1 MHTLSSSTRR
11 LLNIAVILALLA
23 ASVPVGTRPVQA
35 VSTTLVINEIDY
47 DQPGTDAAEFIE
59 LKNVSTGVI
68 NLNNYS
74 LQLVNGASGA
84 VIYQTVILPN
94 VNLAA
99 GDYFVIC
106 GNAATVANCDLDVT
120 PDTNLIQNGAPDG
133 SGVRLS
139 GALVDAV
146 SYEGNTGAPYTEG
159 SGVGLEDDPG
169 PANMR
174 ISRCADGVDTDV
186 NNVDLSFRSITPGA
200 TNNCPPPP
208 PPGGFCG
215 DPATFIHDIQGSGL
229 TSPMN
234 GASNVI
240 IEGIVVGDYQAA
252 GQFSG
257 YHVQEEDADA
267 DANPATSEGIFVFN
281 TSFPV
286 SVGDL
291 VRVRGNVFEFT
302 STGITLTELTSVSS
316 VLVCSSGNAVTPAAV
331 SLPVSSINDWEAFE
345 GMSVTLSQDLTATET
360 FTLGRFGEVTLSV
373 GGRLFNPTSITTP
386 GAAAIA
392 QQDLNNRSRIVLDD
406 GNNQQNIDPTIYPAG
421 GLSASNTLRSGYTV
435 NGLTGVLEQ
444 RFGVYRIQPVGP
456 VAFNA
461 GNPRPASPASVGGTL
476 KVASM
481 NVLNYFNGDGLGG
494 GFPTARGATTP
505 AEFTRQRDKII
516 SAILTMN
523 ADIIGLNEMENDAPP
538 NSAIEDLTAGLNAAA
553 GAGTYDFINT
563 GVIGTDQIRVALIY
577 KPASVTPV
585 GAYAILDSSV
595 DPLFLDTKNRPVLA
609 QTFSQNANG
618 QTFTVAVNHLKSK
631 GSDCNDVGDLDTGDG
646 QGNCNITRKNAAIAL
661 VNWLATDPTGS
672 GDPDF
677 LIMGDLNS
685 YAMEDPI
692 TTIKN
697 AGYTNLIDAFLGS
710 HAYSF
715 VFQAQSGYLDH
726 ALSNPSLTPQV
737 TGATEWHINAD
748 EPIVLD
754 YNVEFKTPNHV
765 NTLYAPN
772 AFRSSDHDP
781 LIVGLCQPPTLSV
794 GASPDSLWPPNH
806 KYVTVEATANTS
818 ADVSAITLLSVT
830 SNEPDNGLGD
840 GDTANDIVI
849 VDDFTFK
856 LRAERSGAGSG
867 RIYTITYQVT
877 NTCGAAATAS
887 ATVTVPLNQG
897 NGQP

>member
-1 MHTLSSSTRR
+1 MDNLSIPIKRR

-23 ASVPVGTRPVQA
+23 ASVPVGMRPVQA

-59 LKNVSTGVI
+59 LKNVSTGAI

-74 LQLVNGASGA
+74 LQLVNGTGGGA
-84 VIYQTVILPN
+84 AIYQTIILPN

-106 GNAATVANCDLDVT
+106 ANAATVANCDLDVA

-159 SGVGLEDDPG
+159 SGVGLEDDSTQ
-169 PANMR
+169 ANMG

-200 TNNCPPPP
+200 INNCPPPP

-234 GASNVI
+234 GTPNVV
-240 IEGIVVGDYQAA
+240 IEGIVVGDYQGT

-286 SVGDL
+286 SVGDK
-291 VRVRGNVFEFT
+291 VRVRGNVVEF
-302 STGITLTELTSVSS
+302 SNLTELTGVSS
-316 VLVCSSGNAVTPAAV
+316 VLVCSSGNAVTPTTV
-331 SLPVSSINDWEAFE
+331 NLPVSNINDWEAFE

-373 GGRLFNPTSITTP
+373 GGRLFNPTSVTTP

-392 QQDLNNRSRIVLDD
+392 LQDLNNRSRIVLDD
-406 GNNQQNIDPTIYPAG
+406 GNNLQNIDPTIYPAG

-456 VAFNA
+456 AAFNA
-461 GNPRPASPASVGGTL
+461 SNPRPASPASVGGTL

-538 NSAIEDLTAGLNAAA
+538 DSAIEDLVAGLNAAA
-553 GAGTYDFINT
+553 GAGTYAFVNT

-595 DPLFLDTKNRPVLA
+595 DPLFLDTKNRPALA
-609 QTFSQNANG
+609 QTFLQNANG
-618 QTFTVAVNHLKSK
+618 QKFTVVVNHLKSK
-631 GSDCNDVGDLDTGDG
+631 GSACADVGDPDTGDG

-754 YNVEFKTPNHV
+754 YNVEFKSLNHQT
-765 NTLYAPN
+765 TLYAPN

-781 LIVGLCQPPTLSV
+781 LIVGLCQPPTASV
-794 GASPDSLWPPNH
+794 SVSPNSLWPPNH
-806 KYVTVEATANTS
+806 KYATVEATVNAS
-818 ADVSAITLLSVT
+818 ADVGAITLVSVT
-830 SNEPDNGLGD
+830 SNEPDDGLGD

-867 RIYTITYQVT
+867 RVYTITYQVT
-877 NTCGAAATAS
+877 NTCGATATAS

-897 NGQP
+897 NSQP